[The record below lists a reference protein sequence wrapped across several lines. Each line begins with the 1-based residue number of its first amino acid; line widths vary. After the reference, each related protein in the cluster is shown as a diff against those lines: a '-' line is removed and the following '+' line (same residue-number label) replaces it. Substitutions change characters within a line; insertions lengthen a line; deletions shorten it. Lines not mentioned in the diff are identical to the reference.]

1 MGNDS
6 SLNTVSFTKS
16 NNSAG
21 DLACDVLVVGAGPS
35 GIAAALTL
43 RANNFDVIVIDKAF
57 FPRDKCCGDGLTTGA
72 LRILDELGF
81 DPKTV
86 PNWTVCSDVW
96 LRSPS
101 GNEMQFALPTRGQFA
116 AIAPRIELDN
126 ALVQLARSRN
136 IRVLE
141 GHEFVS
147 VREQTPDHITIDISS
162 DANSNKNETV
172 RSKFVI
178 ASDGMWSP
186 VRKSLGMSTPGYL
199 GEWHAFRQY
208 ANNVTGSAKDRLHV
222 WFEKDLLPGYAW
234 SFPLQDGR
242 VNIGFGILRGGKYSV
257 QQMKDLWPNLLAR
270 KHIASALGLG
280 VVMEDRHTAW
290 PIPARVTSAPLS
302 SGRVLFIGDAA
313 CVTDTLTGEG
323 IGQALLSGQLS
334 ARAIVAGISREASV
348 TRNKY
353 EQLVKQNFFA
363 DHRMSMALGTILKS
377 SLGARAALRVA
388 NLTPWTRANFV
399 RWMFEDEPRAA
410 IFTPSRW
417 HRNFLGRDGAYV
429 TQDQTK

>member
-16 NNSAG
+16 NNSAT
-21 DLACDVLVVGAGPS
+21 DLVCDVLVVGAGPS
-35 GIAAALTL
+35 GIAAALELQSTGQT
-43 RANNFDVIVIDKAF
+43 VVVIDKAF

-81 DPKTV
+81 NPQTV

-101 GNEMQFALPTRGQFA
+101 GSEMQFSLPTRGQFA

-126 ALVQLARSRN
+126 ALVQLARSKD

-147 VREQTPDHITIDISS
+147 ISEQTSDHITIDIS
-162 DANSNKNETV
+162 NSHSNNKIETV
-172 RSKFVI
+172 QSKFVI

-257 QQMKDLWPNLLAR
+257 QQMKDLWPDLLAR
-270 KHIASALGLG
+270 KHIANALGSE

-313 CVTDTLTGEG
+313 CVTDSLTGEG

-334 ARAIVAGISREASV
+334 AQAIVAGIGREASI

-353 EQLVKQNFFA
+353 EQLIRQHFFA
-363 DHRMSMALGTILKS
+363 DHRMSMTLGSVLKS
-377 SLGARAALRVA
+377 SLGARAALRIA
-388 NLTPWTRANFV
+388 NLTPWTRRNFV

-417 HRNFLGRDGAYV
+417 HRNFLRRDGAYV

>member
-1 MGNDS
+1 M
-6 SLNTVSFTKS
+6 
-16 NNSAG
+16 
-21 DLACDVLVVGAGPS
+21 CDVLVVGAGPS
-35 GIAAALTL
+35 GIAAALELQSTGQT
-43 RANNFDVIVIDKAF
+43 VVVIDKAF

-81 DPKTV
+81 NPQTV

-101 GNEMQFALPTRGQFA
+101 GSEMQFSLPTRGQFA

-147 VREQTPDHITIDISS
+147 VREQTSNHITIDIS
-162 DANSNKNETV
+162 NSHSNNKIETV
-172 RSKFVI
+172 QSKFVI

-257 QQMKDLWPNLLAR
+257 QQMKDLWPDLLAR
-270 KHIASALGLG
+270 KHIANALGSE

-313 CVTDTLTGEG
+313 CVTDSLTGEG

-334 ARAIVAGISREASV
+334 AQAIVAGIGREASV

-353 EQLVKQNFFA
+353 EQLIRQHFFA
-363 DHRMSMALGTILKS
+363 DHRMSMTLGSVLKS
-377 SLGARAALRVA
+377 SLGARAALRIA
-388 NLTPWTRANFV
+388 NLTPWTRRNFV

-417 HRNFLGRDGAYV
+417 HRNFLRRDGAYV

>member
-1 MGNDS
+1 M
-6 SLNTVSFTKS
+6 
-16 NNSAG
+16 
-21 DLACDVLVVGAGPS
+21 CDVLVVGAGPS
-35 GIAAALTL
+35 GIAAALELQSTGQT
-43 RANNFDVIVIDKAF
+43 VVVIDKAF

-81 DPKTV
+81 DPQTV

-101 GNEMQFALPTRGQFA
+101 GSEMQFSLPTRGQFA

-141 GHEFVS
+141 GHEFGS
-147 VREQTPDHITIDISS
+147 VREQTSNHITIDIS
-162 DANSNKNETV
+162 NSHSNNKIETV
-172 RSKFVI
+172 QSKFVI

-257 QQMKDLWPNLLAR
+257 QQMKDLWPDLLAR
-270 KHIASALGLG
+270 KHIANALGSE

-313 CVTDTLTGEG
+313 CVTDSLTGEG

-334 ARAIVAGISREASV
+334 AQAIVAGIGREASV

-353 EQLVKQNFFA
+353 EQLIRQHFFA
-363 DHRMSMALGTILKS
+363 DHRMSMTLGSVLKS
-377 SLGARAALRVA
+377 SLGARAALRIA
-388 NLTPWTRANFV
+388 NLTPWTRRNFV

-417 HRNFLGRDGAYV
+417 HRNFLRRDGAYV

>member
-1 MGNDS
+1 MFNDS
-6 SLNTVSFTKS
+6 SLNTVSLTKS
-16 NNSAG
+16 NNIAA
-21 DLACDVLVVGAGPS
+21 DLVCDVLVVGAGPS

-81 DPKTV
+81 DPQTV

-101 GNEMQFALPTRGQFA
+101 GSEMQFSLPTRGQFA

-126 ALVQLARSRN
+126 ALVQLARSKD

-141 GHEFVS
+141 GHEFAS
-147 VREQTPDHITIDISS
+147 VREQTSNHITIDVSS
-162 DANSNKNETV
+162 NNKIETV
-172 RSKFVI
+172 QSKFVI

-234 SFPLQDGR
+234 SFPLQNGR

-270 KHIASALGLG
+270 KHIAKALGSE

-313 CVTDTLTGEG
+313 CVTDSLTGEG

-334 ARAIVAGISREASV
+334 AQAIVAGIGREASV

-363 DHRMSMALGTILKS
+363 DHRMSMTLGSVLKS
-377 SLGARAALRVA
+377 SLGARAALRIA
-388 NLTPWTRANFV
+388 NLTPWTRRNFV

-417 HRNFLGRDGAYV
+417 HRNFLRRAGAYV
-429 TQDQTK
+429 THDQTK

>member
-1 MGNDS
+1 M
-6 SLNTVSFTKS
+6 SLTKS
-16 NNSAG
+16 NNIAA
-21 DLACDVLVVGAGPS
+21 DLVCDVLVVGAGPS

-72 LRILDELGF
+72 LRILDEIGF

-86 PNWTVCSDVW
+86 PNWTVCNDVW

-101 GNEMQFALPTRGQFA
+101 GSEMQFSLPTRGQFA

-126 ALVQLARSRN
+126 ALVQLARSKN

-147 VREQTPDHITIDISS
+147 VREQTSDHITIDISS
-162 DANSNKNETV
+162 NNNKSETV
-172 RSKFVI
+172 QSKFVI

-257 QQMKDLWPNLLAR
+257 QQMKDLWPDLLAR
-270 KHIASALGLG
+270 KHIANALGSE

-313 CVTDTLTGEG
+313 CVTDSLTGEG

-334 ARAIVAGISREASV
+334 AQAIVAGIGREASV

-353 EQLVKQNFFA
+353 EQLIRQHFFA
-363 DHRMSMALGTILKS
+363 DHRMSMTLGSVLKS
-377 SLGARAALRVA
+377 SLGARAALRIA
-388 NLTPWTRANFV
+388 NLTPWTRRNFV

-417 HRNFLGRDGAYV
+417 HRNFLRRDGAYV

>member
-1 MGNDS
+1 M
-6 SLNTVSFTKS
+6 
-16 NNSAG
+16 
-21 DLACDVLVVGAGPS
+21 CDVLVVGAGPS
-35 GIAAALTL
+35 GIAAALELQSTGQT
-43 RANNFDVIVIDKAF
+43 VVVIDKAF

-81 DPKTV
+81 DPQTV

-101 GNEMQFALPTRGQFA
+101 GSEMQFSLPTRGQFA

-126 ALVQLARSRN
+126 ALVQLARSKD

-147 VREQTPDHITIDISS
+147 VREQTSNHITIDVSS
-162 DANSNKNETV
+162 NNKIETV
-172 RSKFVI
+172 QSKFVI

-234 SFPLQDGR
+234 SFPLQNGR

-270 KHIASALGLG
+270 KHIANALGSE

-313 CVTDTLTGEG
+313 CVTDSLTGEG

-334 ARAIVAGISREASV
+334 AQAIVAGIGREASI

-353 EQLVKQNFFA
+353 EQLIRQHFFA
-363 DHRMSMALGTILKS
+363 DHRMSMTLGSVLKS
-377 SLGARAALRVA
+377 SLGARAALRIA
-388 NLTPWTRANFV
+388 NLTPWTRRNFV

-417 HRNFLGRDGAYV
+417 HRNFLRRDGAYV

>member
-16 NNSAG
+16 NNSAT
-21 DLACDVLVVGAGPS
+21 DLVCDVLVVGAGPS
-35 GIAAALTL
+35 GIAAALELQSTGQT
-43 RANNFDVIVIDKAF
+43 VVVIDKAF

-81 DPKTV
+81 NPQTV

-101 GNEMQFALPTRGQFA
+101 GSEMQFSLPTRGQFA

-126 ALVQLARSRN
+126 ALVQLARSKD

-147 VREQTPDHITIDISS
+147 ISEQTSDHITIDIS
-162 DANSNKNETV
+162 NSHSNNKIETV
-172 RSKFVI
+172 QSKFVI

-234 SFPLQDGR
+234 SFPLQNGR
-242 VNIGFGILRGGKYSV
+242 VNIGFGILRGCKYSV
-257 QQMKDLWPNLLAR
+257 QQMKDLWPDLLAR
-270 KHIASALGLG
+270 KHIANALGSE

-313 CVTDTLTGEG
+313 CVTDSLTGEG

-334 ARAIVAGISREASV
+334 AQAIVAGIGREASI

-353 EQLVKQNFFA
+353 EQLIRQHFFA
-363 DHRMSMALGTILKS
+363 DHRMSMTLGSVLKS
-377 SLGARAALRVA
+377 SLGARAALRIA
-388 NLTPWTRANFV
+388 NLTPWTRRNFV

-417 HRNFLGRDGAYV
+417 HRNFLRRDGAYV

>member
-1 MGNDS
+1 MS
-6 SLNTVSFTKS
+6 QTKS
-16 NNSAG
+16 NNSAA

-81 DPKTV
+81 DPQTV

-101 GNEMQFALPTRGQFA
+101 GTEMQFSLPTRGQFA

-126 ALVQLARSRN
+126 ALVQLAKSRD

-147 VREQTPDHITIDISS
+147 VREQTSDHITIDISS
-162 DANSNKNETV
+162 DANSNKIETIQ
-172 RSKFVI
+172 SKFVI

-270 KHIASALGLG
+270 KHIAGALGSG

-334 ARAIVAGISREASV
+334 ARAIIAGFNREASV

-363 DHRMSMALGTILKS
+363 DHRMSMTLGTILKS

-388 NLTPWTRANFV
+388 NLTPWTRRNFV

-410 IFTPSRW
+410 VFTPSRW

>member
-1 MGNDS
+1 M
-6 SLNTVSFTKS
+6 
-16 NNSAG
+16 
-21 DLACDVLVVGAGPS
+21 CDVLVVGAGPS
-35 GIAAALTL
+35 GIAAALELQSTGQT
-43 RANNFDVIVIDKAF
+43 VVVIDKAF

-81 DPKTV
+81 NPQTV

-101 GNEMQFALPTRGQFA
+101 GSEMQFSLPTRGQFA

-126 ALVQLARSRN
+126 ALVQLARSKD

-147 VREQTPDHITIDISS
+147 VRELTSNHITIDVSS
-162 DANSNKNETV
+162 NNKIETV
-172 RSKFVI
+172 QSKFVI

-234 SFPLQDGR
+234 SFPLQNGR

-270 KHIASALGLG
+270 KHIAKALGSE

-313 CVTDTLTGEG
+313 CVTDSLTGEG

-334 ARAIVAGISREASV
+334 AQAIVAGIGREASV

-353 EQLVKQNFFA
+353 EQLIRQHFFA
-363 DHRMSMALGTILKS
+363 DHRMSMTLGSVLKS
-377 SLGARAALRVA
+377 SLGARAALRIA
-388 NLTPWTRANFV
+388 NLTPWTRRNFV

-417 HRNFLGRDGAYV
+417 HRNFLRRAGAYV
-429 TQDQTK
+429 THDQTK